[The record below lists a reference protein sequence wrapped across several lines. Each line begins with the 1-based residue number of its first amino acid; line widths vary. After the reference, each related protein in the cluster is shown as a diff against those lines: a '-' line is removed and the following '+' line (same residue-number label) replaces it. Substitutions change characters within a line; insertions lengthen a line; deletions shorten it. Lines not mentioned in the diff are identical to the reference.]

1 MYCMSAY
8 THGNFPF
15 FTIPWC
21 GLLSL
26 YPAPRRS
33 WLSASCPASLALSST
48 VHFSAASI
56 YSVGILN
63 DISMLPAISF
73 YFLLLSVKTEILH
86 LWMYYPFAYWHNRYT
101 ESSWYRGKTLDSDL
115 HNFELMVLL
124 LNTIVTWKFYLTSWN
139 LFL

>member
-1 MYCMSAY
+1 MSAY
-8 THGNFPF
+8 THDNFPF

-33 WLSASCPASLALSST
+33 WLSVFCPASLALSST

-63 DISMLPAISF
+63 DISMLPTISF
-73 YFLLLSVKTEILH
+73 YFLLLSV
-86 LWMYYPFAYWHNRYT
+86 
-101 ESSWYRGKTLDSDL
+101 
-115 HNFELMVLL
+115 LL
-124 LNTIVTWKFYLTSWN
+124 LKLRSCICECITHSLIDITGILRAHGTEERR
-139 LFL
+139 